1 MEGNNM
7 QPRRTGAGREDVDPL
22 EGEEWAR
29 VLEHSG
35 SGVIFAVSENKL
47 HLIRLRERPGAEKQ
61 IIGSRVYFGSD
72 VNQRGAIAEPLGMTR
87 YRDLSNMSKSN
98 LSVVIA
104 EIIADLPDAFLSF
117 FNRAGNLSLKMHA
130 FELLSGIGPSKA
142 REMVGTRGR
151 KGWKDIASLDS
162 SCSIDSA
169 TLLAERMTEE
179 ISDSK
184 VEPRLVDLLLRQEV

>member
-1 MEGNNM
+1 M
-7 QPRRTGAGREDVDPL
+7 QPRRTGPGREDIDLL
-22 EGEEWAR
+22 EGEDWAR

-35 SGVIFAVSENKL
+35 SGVILAVSENKL
-47 HLIRLRERPGAEKQ
+47 HLIRLRERPGAERQ
-61 IIGSRVYFGSD
+61 ILGSRVYFGSD
-72 VNQRGAIAEPLGMTR
+72 VNQREAIAEPLGITR
-87 YRDLSNMSKSN
+87 YRDLSNMSKNN
-98 LSVVIA
+98 LSVIIT

-130 FELLSGIGPSKA
+130 FELLSGIGPRKA
-142 REMVGTRGR
+142 REMVSARGR

-169 TLLAERMTEE
+169 TLLAERMAEE

-184 VEPRLVDLLLRQEV
+184 VEPRLVDLLLRQEA

>member
-1 MEGNNM
+1 M
-7 QPRRTGAGREDVDPL
+7 QPRRTGSEREDVDPL

-29 VLEHSG
+29 VHEHSG
-35 SGVIFAVSENKL
+35 SGVLFAVSENKL
-47 HLIRLRERPGAEKQ
+47 HLIRLRERPGSEKQ
-61 IIGSRVYFGSD
+61 IIGARVYFGSD
-72 VNQRGAIAEPLGMTR
+72 LNQRGAIAEPLGMTR
-87 YRDLSNMSKSN
+87 FRDLSNMSKSN

-169 TLLAERMTEE
+169 TLLAERMAEE
-179 ISDSK
+179 ISDNK
-184 VEPRLVDLLLRQEV
+184 IEPRLVDLLLRQEV